1 MKTFRYIFG
10 LMVLLALMLSNPAL
24 SYSAPQDSVR
34 RVLPSSLP
42 QGEQVIFF
50 EDFNPQNGK
59 IDSSK
64 WSLCPK
70 RPPHW
75 ARFLSESYDEAYIH
89 DGALRLVAH
98 KSKDGYKVGGIHTKG
113 KFYFRYGRVE
123 VCARFSR
130 QAQGAWPAIWMMPEY
145 PHYPNATWPTSGE
158 IDIMEL
164 LNHDTFIYQ
173 TIHSHYHNILGNK
186 KPQKTDTLSYHAD
199 EYNVYA
205 LEWTPDYLSI
215 QVNGIEGL
223 RYPNLHLID
232 DADKKQWPYDAPFY
246 LILNIALGGEDTW
259 PGKINDRE
267 LPAYMDIDWV
277 RVSQKESPKS
287 R

>member
-10 LMVLLALMLSNPAL
+10 LMALLVLMLSNPAL

-98 KSKDGYKVGGIHTKG
+98 KSKEGYKVGGIHTKG

-123 VCARFSR
+123 VCALQSSSTRSMARYLDDARISSLPQCHMAYFGRNRHYGAAQSR
-130 QAQGAWPAIWMMPEY
+130 YI
-145 PHYPNATWPTSGE
+145 
-158 IDIMEL
+158 
-164 LNHDTFIYQ
+164 
-173 TIHSHYHNILGNK
+173 
-186 KPQKTDTLSYHAD
+186 
-199 EYNVYA
+199 
-205 LEWTPDYLSI
+205 YLS
-215 QVNGIEGL
+215 N
-223 RYPNLHLID
+223 H
-232 DADKKQWPYDAPFY
+232 
-246 LILNIALGGEDTW
+246 
-259 PGKINDRE
+259 
-267 LPAYMDIDWV
+267 
-277 RVSQKESPKS
+277 S
-287 R
+287 

>member
-10 LMVLLALMLSNPAL
+10 LMVLLALILSNPAL

-98 KSKDGYKVGGIHTKG
+98 KSKEGYKVGGIHTKG

-130 QAQGAWPAIWMMPEY
+130 QAQGAWPAIWMMSEY

-158 IDIMEL
+158 IDIYG
-164 LNHDTFIYQ
+164 TAQSQYI
-173 TIHSHYHNILGNK
+173 
-186 KPQKTDTLSYHAD
+186 
-199 EYNVYA
+199 
-205 LEWTPDYLSI
+205 YLS
-215 QVNGIEGL
+215 N
-223 RYPNLHLID
+223 H
-232 DADKKQWPYDAPFY
+232 
-246 LILNIALGGEDTW
+246 
-259 PGKINDRE
+259 
-267 LPAYMDIDWV
+267 
-277 RVSQKESPKS
+277 S
-287 R
+287 